1 MSASGPMH
9 YRSYEDFERE
19 QLHPLKKI
27 GFSLDDLED
36 EAAFR
41 PAREENDN
49 NSEPE
54 ELNFG

>member
-1 MSASGPMH
+1 MSASGPSY

-19 QLHPLKKI
+19 QLQPLRKI

-49 NSEPE
+49 ASELE